1 MALWRNQAPENKNV
15 KGSNELINIVN
26 KIKQNLVMPR
36 STYGF
41 IENCKK
47 RGEKLFAV
55 LIDPDKFESG
65 EVITL
70 CESANVDLIL
80 VGGSIITNGNFEQCI
95 QTIKNLTKIPV
106 LIFPGNNLQISK
118 SADGILLLS
127 LISGRNADMLI
138 GSHVLAASK
147 LKSSKL
153 EILSTGYMLIE
164 SGKQTAA
171 SYMSSTNPIPAD
183 KDDIAMATAM
193 AGEMLG
199 LKLIYLDAGS
209 GALNCVSKTMIHKVS
224 SNISVPLIVGGG
236 INTPEKA
243 LAACRSGA
251 DIVVV
256 GNAIEKDHKLIQDI
270 ANAIHEFQRKSI
282 IK

>member
-1 MALWRNQAPENKNV
+1 MQET
-15 KGSNELINIVN
+15 
-26 KIKQNLVMPR
+26 
-36 STYGF
+36 TYGS
-41 IENCKK
+41 ILNNKQQGK
-47 RGEKLFAV
+47 KLFAV
-55 LIDPDKFESG
+55 LIDPDKFEST
-65 EVITL
+65 EVIAL
-70 CESANVDLIL
+70 CDSAHVDFIL

-95 QTIKNLTKIPV
+95 QTIKKHTKIPV

-118 SADGILLLS
+118 NADGILLLS

-138 GSHVLAASK
+138 GSHVLAAPK

-153 EILSTGYMLIE
+153 EIVSTGYMLIE

-171 SYMSSTNPIPAD
+171 SYMSNTNPIPAD

-199 LKLIYLDAGS
+199 MKLIYLDAGS
-209 GALNCVSKTMIHKVS
+209 GAINSVSKTMIHKVS
-224 SNISVPLIVGGG
+224 SNTKIPLIVGGG

-243 LAACRSGA
+243 LLACRSGA

-256 GNAIEKDHKLIQDI
+256 GNAIEKDPTLIQDI
-270 ANAIHEFQRKSI
+270 SNAIHEFQRI
-282 IK
+282 ITIK